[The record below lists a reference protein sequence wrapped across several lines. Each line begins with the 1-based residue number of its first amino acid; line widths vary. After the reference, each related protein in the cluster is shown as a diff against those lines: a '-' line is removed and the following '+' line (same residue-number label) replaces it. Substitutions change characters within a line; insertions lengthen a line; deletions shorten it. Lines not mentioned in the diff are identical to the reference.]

1 MSWKQVKFSRKAPK
15 KESTKLKMSEMSEM
29 SDFKAT
35 IIGMIIFIIFIIG
48 VMNIT
53 NESPS
58 SCPEADCYAEI
69 WP

>member
-1 MSWKQVKFSRKAPK
+1 MSWKQVKFSRKASK
-15 KESTKLKMSEMSEM
+15 KESTKLKMSEM